1 MKRYVIMFLLLTS
14 INAHAEIMPTI
25 NYVSEKTGIANWLLL
40 SVAKV
45 ESNLNPYALNV
56 AGQSYYPGTRA
67 EAEKIINMAIV
78 DGKSFDVGLMQI
90 NNWWFNRY
98 ELHPAEGLDLKTN
111 IYLGAHILRYELQRN
126 GFQWASI
133 GQYHSKTAWRSENY
147 AEKVAHY
154 ARYYRKILKNE

>member
-25 NYVSEKTGIANWLLL
+25 NYVSEKTGIANWLIL

-45 ESNLNPYALNV
+45 ESNLKPYAINV

-90 NNWWFNRY
+90 NGWWFKRY
-98 ELHPAEGLDLKTN
+98 ELHPTEGLDLKTN

-126 GFQWASI
+126 GFKWASI
-133 GQYHSKTAWRSENY
+133 GQYHSKTAWRAENY

-154 ARYYRKILKNE
+154 ARYYRKLLENE

>member
-1 MKRYVIMFLLLTS
+1 
-14 INAHAEIMPTI
+14 MPTI

-45 ESNLNPYALNV
+45 ESNLKPYALNV
-56 AGQSYYPGTRA
+56 AGKSYFPDSRA
-67 EAEKIINMAIV
+67 EAEEIINKAID

-90 NNWWFNRY
+90 NNWWFKRY

-126 GFQWASI
+126 GYEWASI
-133 GQYHSKTAWRSENY
+133 GQYHSKVAWRAEDY

-154 ARYYRKILKNE
+154 ARYYRKILEKE